1 MFLPFQRL
9 LHNVHILCYTV
20 REMNNV
26 SHISDHLL
34 KQFNTVKHKTVSVA
48 NFQSWNIFFYYNR
61 TKENKSMTSVKG
73 MHPATSILH
82 NLLFHIAKRTEET
95 VCCL

>member
-9 LHNVHILCYTV
+9 LHNVHVLCYTV

-26 SHISDHLL
+26 SHISGHLL
-34 KQFNTVKHKTVSVA
+34 KRFNTVKHKRISVA
-48 NFQSWNIFFYYNR
+48 NFQSWNIFFAITEQKR
-61 TKENKSMTSVKG
+61 IKSVTSVKG
-73 MHPATSILH
+73 MHPVTGILH
-82 NLLFHIAKRTEET
+82 NLFFHIANRIEET